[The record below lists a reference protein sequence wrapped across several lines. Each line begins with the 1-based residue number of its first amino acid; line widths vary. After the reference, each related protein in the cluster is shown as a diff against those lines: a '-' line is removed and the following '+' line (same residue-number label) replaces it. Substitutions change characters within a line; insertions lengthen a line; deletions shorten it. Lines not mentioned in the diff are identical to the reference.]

1 MVAARLGCKRDIW
14 WATSRP
20 GCMNNSTLTV
30 GSFLAG
36 KAVWAMSGWLPTDS
50 ADYCILINEW
60 AWPRSC
66 VCLLRLKVHLGAGLS
81 QGSHKI

>member
-1 MVAARLGCKRDIW
+1 MVAARLGCKRDMVGG
-14 WATSRP
+14 ATSRP
-20 GCMNNSTLTV
+20 GCMNNSTLTA

-36 KAVWAMSGWLPTDS
+36 KAVWAMSGWLPNDN

-66 VCLLRLKVHLGAGLS
+66 HVSAY
-81 QGSHKI
+81 